1 MNQIAVEQN
10 SQKQLERL
18 AAQRELYSSEKKWH
32 GFQIILTVI
41 IPVILAA
48 LSFILMD
55 FAVIAAIF
63 GVASFL
69 IDISVVEPIIS
80 KRKTKAAKIQELF
93 DCDILQL
100 PKSPLKTADDITVE
114 EVLLH
119 YNAYIKIATNV

>member
-18 AAQRELYSSEKKWH
+18 AAQRELYSSAKKWH

-48 LSFILMD
+48 LSFIIKD

-69 IDISVVEPIIS
+69 IDISVIEPIIN
-80 KRKTKAAKIQELF
+80 KRKTINK
-93 DCDILQL
+93 
-100 PKSPLKTADDITVE
+100 
-114 EVLLH
+114 
-119 YNAYIKIATNV
+119 YI